1 MQRGKNRS
9 SSKRLLTRKKTKTE
23 NVAKDDAI
31 TLQHSE
37 ILSICCRSIFCD
49 ICCFLSASLLM
60 SSEGFLN
67 C

>member
-9 SSKRLLTRKKTKTE
+9 SLKRLLTRKKTKTE

-37 ILSICCRSIFCD
+37 ILSICCRSN
-49 ICCFLSASLLM
+49 FL
-60 SSEGFLN
+60 
-67 C
+67 